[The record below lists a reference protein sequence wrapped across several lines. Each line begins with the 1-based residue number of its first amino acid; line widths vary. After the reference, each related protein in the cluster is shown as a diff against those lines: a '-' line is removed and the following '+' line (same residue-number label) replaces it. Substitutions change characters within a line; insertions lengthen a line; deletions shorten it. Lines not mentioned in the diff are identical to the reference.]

1 MSKLWVVKWSCL
13 FFACGTNFDKF
24 VFIYVSDK
32 NMPTDFECLLR
43 FSTYIWRVKMGP
55 LFVLVSTVK
64 FQLTPLFAAPK
75 AELTDTLENIRY
87 LFEINA
93 AIMA

>member
-1 MSKLWVVKWSCL
+1 M
-13 FFACGTNFDKF
+13 FCGFLSANS
-24 VFIYVSDK
+24 VF
-32 NMPTDFECLLR
+32 E
-43 FSTYIWRVKMGP
+43 
-55 LFVLVSTVK
+55 
-64 FQLTPLFAAPK
+64 APK

>member
-1 MSKLWVVKWSCL
+1 
-13 FFACGTNFDKF
+13 
-24 VFIYVSDK
+24 
-32 NMPTDFECLLR
+32 
-43 FSTYIWRVKMGP
+43 
-55 LFVLVSTVK
+55 VK

>member
-1 MSKLWVVKWSCL
+1 MKSETVYLIPLSIFIQHNHLWYCRVPANSTFCTCKYREVPANS
-13 FFACGTNFDKF
+13 A
-24 VFIYVSDK
+24 
-32 NMPTDFECLLR
+32 FE
-43 FSTYIWRVKMGP
+43 
-55 LFVLVSTVK
+55 
-64 FQLTPLFAAPK
+64 APK

>member
-1 MSKLWVVKWSCL
+1 MELSVFCC
-13 FFACGTNFDKF
+13 FFAT
-24 VFIYVSDK
+24 
-32 NMPTDFECLLR
+32 
-43 FSTYIWRVKMGP
+43 
-55 LFVLVSTVK
+55 
-64 FQLTPLFAAPK
+64 PK

>member
-1 MSKLWVVKWSCL
+1 MYICRCAHIHIGVGNLVSCL
-13 FFACGTNFDKF
+13 LVPANSTFCTCKYRQFPAN
-24 VFIYVSDK
+24 SA
-32 NMPTDFECLLR
+32 FE
-43 FSTYIWRVKMGP
+43 
-55 LFVLVSTVK
+55 
-64 FQLTPLFAAPK
+64 APK